1 MVILQEGLRILE
13 FIARALLH
21 ILPYFLLSVIIAAGV
36 SQFNFKGK
44 MVEFMRRK
52 AVYAIV
58 IATLIGAVSP
68 LCSCG
73 VIPTLFAFLQIGVP
87 LAPIM
92 SFWITSPVMSP
103 EAFLITWGNLGL
115 ELALARLFAT
125 ILMGIASGFI
135 TLKLFPPKS
144 SSSGLLKLSL
154 AQNNAAC
161 GCKAES
167 PPKLLSSNPAVSS
180 KWKKFL
186 NDLKKITLFLGGWLV
201 VAFLLEAIIIFYFP
215 DHLIKGLFGQQ
226 NGFSVIW
233 AALIGIPLYV
243 NNISAI
249 PIVSGLI
256 QEGMSKGS
264 ALAFLLA
271 GPVTAIPAMIA
282 VFGLVK
288 RKVFLLFLLLGLS
301 LSIILGYLY
310 EFISLLWK

>member
-1 MVILQEGLRILE
+1 MIILQEGLRVLE
-13 FIARALLH
+13 FITRALLH

-36 SQFNFKGK
+36 NQFNFKGK
-44 MVEFMRRK
+44 IVEFMRRK
-52 AVYAIV
+52 AAFAIV

-135 TLKLFPPKS
+135 TLKLFSPKS
-144 SSSGLLKLSL
+144 TSAGLLKLSL
-154 AQNNAAC
+154 VQNNAAC

-167 PPKLLSSNPAVSS
+167 NPKLLSPNPAVSS

-186 NDLKKITLFLGGWLV
+186 KDLRKISLFLGGWLIF
-201 VAFLLEAIIIFYFP
+201 AFLLESIIIFYFP
-215 DHLIKGLFGQQ
+215 NHLIKGLFGQQ
-226 NGFSVIW
+226 NAFSVVW

-310 EFISLLWK
+310 EFISLFWK